1 MPLPA
6 VASPELRFDKTFVKH
21 ADGSR
26 PRVLYAEDSTAS
38 RVVTTAM
45 LKRMGLDVDLHQ
57 YLPQQIGHL
66 VNVG

>member
-6 VASPELRFDKTFVKH
+6 VASLEERFDKTFLKRS
-21 ADGSR
+21 DGSC

-57 YLPQQIGHL
+57 YLPQQIGQL